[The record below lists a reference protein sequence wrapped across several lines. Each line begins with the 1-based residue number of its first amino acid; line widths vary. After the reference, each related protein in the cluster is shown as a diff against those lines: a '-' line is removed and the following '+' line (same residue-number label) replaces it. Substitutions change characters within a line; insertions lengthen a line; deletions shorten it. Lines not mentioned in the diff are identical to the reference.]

1 MRFSDPA
8 ATELSWASWGESA
21 RRASARKP
29 AMFYALQ
36 FRAGRAIRNKCDTR
50 TDTASG
56 LDGLGVRQHRTRDVA
71 MIGRSLG
78 WKSAPPPRFLGLEKA
93 YHIPA
98 SAFLVEWTRWKR
110 SLSRSG
116 LQGERPL
123 SLNGALFG
131 FVATHER
138 SERSLLGSER
148 QQYITCD
155 AGPPITGVHE
165 NHSTR
170 YHRTWTVE

>member
-116 LQGERPL
+116 LQGSAHYL
-123 SLNGALFG
+123 SRGLCSASS
-131 FVATHER
+131 AHER

-155 AGPPITGVHE
+155 ASPPITGVHE

-170 YHRTWTVE
+170 YHRTRTVE